1 MKTILNKL
9 ILEIENRR
17 DELLLKDLNLD
28 NERID
33 YLNEFFDKYSGKRV
47 TSLAYLTPK
56 ELLLAILLEK
66 NRDQSFSDLSEE
78 VELLTDIIHQ
88 MEGIEFY
95 KINDLTKMCD
105 LEKYKEILENY
116 IEESN
121 VVKKV
126 KHERNAKKELE
137 NEMKQHEME
146 FNLRGYNSI
155 DIIRLMLTL
164 NKIQSESYIILMCF
178 LLDLEMGKEISKR
191 MGNMFNLS
199 EDDESF
205 IEFHLKNSVNRKV
218 LEKSMD
224 PLYKY
229 YLSLEKEQNQK
240 ERERTRQSYQYAE
253 VLTILKGYSENKKN
267 NRDKQE
273 IIDIDRVLDKLPE
286 EELRNLYLRYIYEHN
301 LPYYQG
307 LEEEYKYKTENSIG
321 KYILYFNNLGIDFNE
336 LSEAVQKEIMLD
348 PLELIK
354 EKFKLLKEIF
364 KDNKVIMSLIGK
376 TTLPII
382 KELDKYRKKGY
393 LTTKLLQ
400 ENYSVYSNGEE
411 FENLKENIV
420 LLNKEKINITSLEDK
435 SLLLISNSQLI
446 TNINILKL
454 NGIDLTTLKN
464 LMMLIDNSLQEKI
477 DSLVEIG
484 LEEMV
489 KTKPEILNSDIN
501 LAKRI
506 VISRLIG
513 EEVIEKD
520 SIREEI
526 LDKDRF
532 FVTDSMVSSYLLD
545 REHSNYNNKNIIV
558 FPEIEAAKLS
568 YNIEGVIIPKARVNN
583 LKVSLESLIKP
594 SMYSEKEI
602 KILEKHSKVE
612 K

>member
-321 KYILYFNNLGIDFNE
+321 KYILYFNSLGIDFNE

-446 TNINILKL
+446 TNINILKS

-568 YNIEGVIIPKARVNN
+568 YNIEGVIIHKARVNN